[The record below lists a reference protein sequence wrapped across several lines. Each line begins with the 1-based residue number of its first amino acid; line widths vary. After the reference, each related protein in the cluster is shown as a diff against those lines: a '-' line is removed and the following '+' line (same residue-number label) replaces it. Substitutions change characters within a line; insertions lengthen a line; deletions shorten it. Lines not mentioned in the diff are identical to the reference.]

1 MCCIF
6 AGSIRNTHT
15 MKAGSK
21 FSDGSQMF
29 HIAGGDVARVQQDV
43 NGFWGFTT
51 KKGYNL
57 WEGNEITKSR
67 AKCIAILRELDKSIK
82 YNLQFEQ

>member
-1 MCCIF
+1 
-6 AGSIRNTHT
+6 

-29 HIAGGDVARVQQDV
+29 HLACGEIATVEKDI

-51 KKGYNL
+51 NKGYNL
-57 WEGNEITKSR
+57 WEGERETKSR
-67 AKCIAILRELDKSIK
+67 KDCMNLLRGYDAQTVENKK
-82 YNLQFEQ
+82 HETN

>member
-1 MCCIF
+1 
-6 AGSIRNTHT
+6 

-29 HIAGGDVARVQQDV
+29 HLACGEIATVEKDV

-51 KKGYNL
+51 NKGYNL
-57 WEGNEITKSR
+57 WEGNEETNSR
-67 AKCIAILRELDKSIK
+67 KDCINRLRAFEAEVLNDMK
-82 YNLQFEQ
+82 YQAN

>member
-1 MCCIF
+1 
-6 AGSIRNTHT
+6 

-29 HIAGGDVARVQQDV
+29 HIAGGEIATVEQDV

-51 KKGYNL
+51 NRGYNL
-57 WEGNEITKSR
+57 WEGERETKSR
-67 AKCIAILRELDKSIK
+67 AKCIAMLRELDKSIK
-82 YNLQFEQ
+82 HEMQFEQ

>member
-1 MCCIF
+1 
-6 AGSIRNTHT
+6 

-29 HIAGGDVARVQQDV
+29 HIAGGDVASVQQDV

-82 YNLQFEQ
+82 YNMRFEQ

>member
-1 MCCIF
+1 
-6 AGSIRNTHT
+6 

-29 HIAGGDVARVQQDV
+29 HLACGEIATVEKDV

-51 KKGYNL
+51 NKGYNL
-57 WEGNEITKSR
+57 WEGERETKSR
-67 AKCIAILRELDKSIK
+67 KYCLTLLRGYDAEVVNDRK
-82 YNLQFEQ
+82 YRN

>member
-1 MCCIF
+1 
-6 AGSIRNTHT
+6 

-29 HIAGGDVARVQQDV
+29 HLACGEIATVEKDV

-51 KKGYNL
+51 DKGYNL
-57 WEGNEITKSR
+57 WEGGEETKSR
-67 AKCIAILRELDKSIK
+67 NACVARLRMFDNEVLK
-82 YNLQFEQ
+82 EQKHEIN

>member
-1 MCCIF
+1 
-6 AGSIRNTHT
+6 

-29 HIAGGDVARVQQDV
+29 HLACGEIATVEKDT

-51 KKGYNL
+51 NKGYNL
-57 WEGNEITKSR
+57 WEGERETATK
-67 AKCIAILRELDKSIK
+67 KECLAILRKFDAETVLNKK
-82 YNLQFEQ
+82 YDN